1 MVSGFV
7 VFLYL
12 GCVSCKWVTS
22 GCIKLSFSTLK
33 FFRHGGGSGSQR
45 RAGCTVEGRNP
56 HSAEGQ
62 QVAGKSI
69 HEQGTVADL

>member
-1 MVSGFV
+1 M

-22 GCIKLSFSTLK
+22 GCIKLSFLTLQ

-45 RAGCTVEGRNP
+45 RADCTVEGGNP
-56 HSAEGQ
+56 HSAEELQ
-62 QVAGKSI
+62 AAVKSI